1 MTFEFRLPDIGEG
14 VAEGEVVQWFV
25 KEGDT
30 IREDA
35 PLVSVLTDKANV
47 EIPSPKSG
55 KIAKI
60 HAAVGAKVKV
70 GGLLV
75 TIEDAGGAAA
85 ANAPKEGAT
94 AAAKGT
100 PPKPPMANAPAAA
113 AGPAKPPAR
122 KGGNAQRSSPAAPPP
137 LAAPPRSPP
146 PPPPAAAASAPAAGA
161 ALASPYVR
169 RLAAE
174 RGIDLAAVRGSGPGG
189 RVTEV
194 DLSDA
199 PAPGATGPG
208 DAPPEGPESASVPGS
223 ALTTGPRP
231 SSADGIAERIPI
243 RGIRRVISE
252 HMTVATHRAAHF
264 TYVEEVDVSE
274 LVRVR
279 DRMAKHVEKQGVRL
293 SYLPFIVKGVVAG
306 LRAHPHLNATMD
318 DEHEE
323 LLVRSTFHIGI
334 ATQTAD
340 GLLVPVL
347 RDAGSKSLAQ
357 IAREVQDLAERG
369 RAGKL
374 QRAEL
379 TGSSFTITS
388 LGALGGVMATPI
400 LNYPE
405 VGILG
410 VHRIQRRPTYGSDGG
425 VVPADLMNLSVS
437 LDHRVI
443 DGYEG
448 AQFLATVKGYL
459 EDPHQLFAE
468 LS

>member
-1 MTFEFRLPDIGEG
+1 MTYDFRLPDIGEG
-14 VAEGEVVQWFV
+14 VAEGEVVEWFV

-30 IREDA
+30 IQEDA
-35 PLVSVLTDKANV
+35 PLVGVLTDKANV
-47 EIPSPKSG
+47 EIPSPKAG
-55 KIAKI
+55 RIAKI
-60 HAAVGAKVKV
+60 HAAVGVKVKV

-75 TIEDAGGAAA
+75 SIETEGGASAA
-85 ANAPKEGAT
+85 SAT
-94 AAAKGT
+94 SPSPVEEKG
-100 PPKPPMANAPAAA
+100 PAPAA
-113 AGPAKPPAR
+113 PIV
-122 KGGNAQRSSPAAPPP
+122 SPAVP
-137 LAAPPRSPP
+137 LAQAPTAGSP
-146 PPPPAAAASAPAAGA
+146 
-161 ALASPYVR
+161 LASPYLR

-174 RGIDLAAVRGSGPGG
+174 RGIDLTRIQGTGPGG
-189 RVTEV
+189 RITEA
-194 DLSDA
+194 DLGATSNRPTAVAVMAALAQA
-199 PAPGATGPG
+199 PASKIMPPPTIAATST
-208 DAPPEGPESASVPGS
+208 EGM
-223 ALTTGPRP
+223 
-231 SSADGIAERIPI
+231 ADVAERIPI
-243 RGIRRVISE
+243 RGIRRVIFDHLTES
-252 HMTVATHRAAHF
+252 THRAAHF

-279 DRMAKHVEKQGVRL
+279 DRMAKHVEKEGVRL

-318 DEHEE
+318 DTREE
-323 LLVRSTFHIGI
+323 LVVRSAYHIGI

-340 GLLVPVL
+340 GLIVPVL
-347 RDAGSKSLAQ
+347 RNADRKSVAQ
-357 IAREVQDLAERG
+357 IAKEVQQLAERG

-374 QRAEL
+374 ERSEL
-379 TGSSFTITS
+379 TGSTFTISS

-410 VHRIQRRPTYGSDGG
+410 VHRIQRRPVYRADGTVG
-425 VVPADLMNLSVS
+425 PADLMNLSVS

-468 LS
+468 LT